1 LRNLCLQ
8 KSNLFFLSSVLVGIS
23 SAFAV
28 IVLKS
33 FAHQV
38 FSFTY
43 INGILK
49 LSFINSLLP
58 IAGLV
63 LTVFVVKRVLG
74 GSIDKGTSQIL
85 YSVAKKA
92 SIVPKK
98 MYAQIITSSLLLDL
112 RICRF
117 RESHCCGWCR
127 FGSNYAQRYKLSY
140 KDRTLLIGCGVAA
153 GIAAAFNALLQ
164 VFYLLSNFT
173 CRCQYSGIY
182 PIMIAA
188 ATGAWSL
195 RLSWM
200 KLFY

>member
-1 LRNLCLQ
+1 MLTEN
-8 KSNLFFLSSVLVGIS
+8 NLFFLSSVLVGIS

-38 FSFTY
+38 FATY

-92 SIVPKK
+92 SIVQKQC
-98 MYAQIITSSLLLDL
+98 MQIITSSLLLDL
-112 RICRF
+112 
-117 RESHCCGWCR
+117 E
-127 FGSNYAQRYKLSY
+127 
-140 KDRTLLIGCGVAA
+140 D
-153 GIAAAFNALLQ
+153 LQ
-164 VFYLLSNFT
+164 V
-173 CRCQYSGIY
+173 
-182 PIMIAA
+182 
-188 ATGAWSL
+188 
-195 RLSWM
+195 
-200 KLFY
+200 

>member
-1 LRNLCLQ
+1 LLGNLCLQ

-63 LTVFVVKRVLG
+63 LTVFVVKEFL
-74 GSIDKGTSQIL
+74 
-85 YSVAKKA
+85 
-92 SIVPKK
+92 
-98 MYAQIITSSLLLDL
+98 
-112 RICRF
+112 
-117 RESHCCGWCR
+117 
-127 FGSNYAQRYKLSY
+127 
-140 KDRTLLIGCGVAA
+140 AA
-153 GIAAAFNALLQ
+153 
-164 VFYLLSNFT
+164 
-173 CRCQYSGIY
+173 
-182 PIMIAA
+182 P
-188 ATGAWSL
+188 
-195 RLSWM
+195 
-200 KLFY
+200 

>member
-1 LRNLCLQ
+1 LLGRNLCLQ

-38 FSFTY
+38 FATY

-74 GSIDKGTSQIL
+74 GSIDKGTSKFYIRL
-85 YSVAKKA
+85 LKKP
-92 SIVPKK
+92 V
-98 MYAQIITSSLLLDL
+98 
-112 RICRF
+112 
-117 RESHCCGWCR
+117 
-127 FGSNYAQRYKLSY
+127 
-140 KDRTLLIGCGVAA
+140 
-153 GIAAAFNALLQ
+153 
-164 VFYLLSNFT
+164 
-173 CRCQYSGIY
+173 
-182 PIMIAA
+182 
-188 ATGAWSL
+188 
-195 RLSWM
+195 
-200 KLFY
+200 

>member
-1 LRNLCLQ
+1 LGAIYAYR
-8 KSNLFFLSSVLVGIS
+8 KAIYFLSSVLVGIS

-38 FSFTY
+38 FSFATY

-92 SIVPKK
+92 SIVPKNK
-98 MYAQIITSSLLLDL
+98 CMP
-112 RICRF
+112 
-117 RESHCCGWCR
+117 
-127 FGSNYAQRYKLSY
+127 K
-140 KDRTLLIGCGVAA
+140 
-153 GIAAAFNALLQ
+153 
-164 VFYLLSNFT
+164 
-173 CRCQYSGIY
+173 
-182 PIMIAA
+182 
-188 ATGAWSL
+188 
-195 RLSWM
+195 
-200 KLFY
+200 